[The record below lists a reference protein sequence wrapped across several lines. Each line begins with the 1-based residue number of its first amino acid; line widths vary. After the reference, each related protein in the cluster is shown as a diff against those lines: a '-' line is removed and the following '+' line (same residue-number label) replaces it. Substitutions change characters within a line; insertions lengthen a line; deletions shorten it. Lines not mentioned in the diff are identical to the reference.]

1 MSLTRI
7 ATFYDPEEAY
17 CAKGFLESHGF
28 EVCLLNEHHLSA
40 NPAFRVALGGFGL
53 AVPTTDSKAAW
64 KALREIE
71 SSPDV
76 SPPDTCASCGSTDLV
91 RARRMSWLPLALISG
106 VPFLPLRR
114 ARKCAA
120 CGARVQD

>member
-17 CAKGFLESHGF
+17 CARSFLESHGF
-28 EVCLLNEHHLSA
+28 EVCLLNEHHLTA

-53 AVPTTDSKAAW
+53 AVPTTDAESARQ
-64 KALREIE
+64 ALREIE
-71 SSPDV
+71 TGPEA
-76 SPPDTCASCGSTDLV
+76 SPPDACVSCGSTDLV
-91 RARRMSWLPLALISG
+91 RARRMSWLPLALMSG
-106 VPFLPLRR
+106 VPFLPLQR

-120 CGARVQD
+120 CGKRVQD